1 MARARRCLLAIFVV
15 MAGAIWA
22 GIGTAPAQSNKSPPL
37 QLEAKVPLGDV
48 RGRIDHLAADPA
60 RNRVFVA
67 ELGNDSLGVI
77 DLKGLRLERTIPR
90 LREPQGV
97 GYDPATDTI
106 YVANAGDG
114 SVMLFNGGDLSQ
126 KGRLD
131 LGSDADNVRVESSAG
146 RIFIGHGDGALAII
160 DAATRKNL
168 GDIKLKAHPESFQ
181 IDTATNRIFVNV
193 PNARA
198 IDVLDRTSGK
208 AIASWPT
215 GGRNANFAMTLDHAR
230 QHVLVA
236 FRRPAQIAV
245 LSMDVGKPLAAID
258 TCGDIDDLFVD
269 PKRDRLYVSCG
280 EGFLDIRDLAAPSF
294 RRLARIATASGARTS
309 LFVPELDRLL
319 VAVPA
324 RAETPAAI
332 WIYRPMP

>member
-1 MARARRCLLAIFVV
+1 
-15 MAGAIWA
+15 
-22 GIGTAPAQSNKSPPL
+22 
-37 QLEAKVPLGDV
+37 VPLGDV

-60 RNRVFVA
+60 RNRAFVA

-77 DLKGLRLERTIPR
+77 DLKGLRVERTIPR

-114 SVMLFNGGDLSQ
+114 SVVLFKGDDLSQ

-131 LGSDADNVRVESSAG
+131 LGSDADNVRVDSGSG
-146 RIFIGHGDGALAII
+146 RIFIGHGDGALAIV
-160 DAATRKNL
+160 DAATHKKL
-168 GDIKLKAHPESFQ
+168 GDIPLKAHPESFQ
-181 IDTATNRIFVNV
+181 IDTATSRIFINV

-198 IDVLDRTSGK
+198 IDVVDGTSRK

-215 GGRNANFAMTLDHAR
+215 GGRSANFAMALDHAHQR
-230 QHVLVA
+230 VLVA

-245 LSMDVGKPLAAID
+245 LSMDDGKPLGTLD

-280 EGFLDIRDLAAPSF
+280 EGSLDVRDLSAPSF
-294 RRLARIATASGARTS
+294 PRLARIATASGARTS
-309 LFVPELDRLL
+309 LFLPELDRLL
-319 VAVPA
+319 LAVPA
-324 RAETPAAI
+324 RAGTPAAI